1 MCFAPQWC
9 ASSRHPNFQKWSE
22 HAVYILSWKC
32 ALRHKGMQFFDFRA
46 SKNASNMVK
55 RASRHNRVQFLTSEL
70 SKVLRACCLLHTLT
84 WRHASRHNGV
94 QFTHIRASKYAPNIA
109 QCASRHNG
117 VQFLFFIRQD
127 GSAPAALASLLF
139 DPPDPQIIGKTQCF
153 ATFLTFSRACIF
165 FVFLS
170 STLVSS
176 SLLSNFS
183 HLCVSSFH
191 IVRNLSSKLPWINV
205 SIQFT

>member
-1 MCFAPQWC
+1 MVRACRVHFELEIRFAPQMH
-9 ASSRHPNFQKWSE
+9 AILRFPSFQKCFE
-22 HAVYILSWKC
+22 HGETCFA
-32 ALRHKGMQFFDFRA
+32 
-46 SKNASNMVK
+46 
-55 RASRHNRVQFLTSEL
+55 QFLISEL
-70 SKVLRACCLLHTLT
+70 SKVLQACCLLHTVT
-84 WRHASRHNGV
+84 WRHASRDNGV

-191 IVRNLSSKLPWINV
+191 IVRNLSSKLPWINKCLNPIYMNNI
-205 SIQFT
+205 SISGLNWL